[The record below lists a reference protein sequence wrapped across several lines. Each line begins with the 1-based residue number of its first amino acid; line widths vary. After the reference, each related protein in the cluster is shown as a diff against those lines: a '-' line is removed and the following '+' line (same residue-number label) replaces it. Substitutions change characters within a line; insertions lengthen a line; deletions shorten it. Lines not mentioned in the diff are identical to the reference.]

1 MFCRAFCIEFRCN
14 TLYRAPPKPVR
25 AKNARKRKPNHILT
39 DATID
44 SFLKEAAH
52 PVLIDFWAS
61 WCQPC
66 LALAPILRTCPKCS
80 LAVFLFAKL
89 DVVAN
94 PQTPIQL
101 RLRGL
106 PTLLL
111 YRNTACIAMKTGSDS
126 AAGSKAGLR
135 PISRRPRETL
145 GPPGVFNYPFRSNR
159 SRGEVRKN
167 PALRGGTQRP
177 HKQASTVSRPLALFS
192 ACFHKL
198 LGGNTRAKLPKR
210 EGGEGV

>member
-1 MFCRAFCIEFRCN
+1 MQEKESQI
-14 TLYRAPPKPVR
+14 TV
-25 AKNARKRKPNHILT
+25 LT

-66 LALAPILRTCPKCS
+66 LALAPILENLSQAFAGR
-80 LAVFLFAKL
+80 VLFAKL

-111 YRNTACIAMKTGSDS
+111 YRNAACIAMKTGSDS
-126 AAGSKAGLR
+126 SSGLQ
-135 PISRRPRETL
+135 SWLEAHL
-145 GPPGVFNYPFRSNR
+145 
-159 SRGEVRKN
+159 
-167 PALRGGTQRP
+167 
-177 HKQASTVSRPLALFS
+177 
-192 ACFHKL
+192 
-198 LGGNTRAKLPKR
+198 
-210 EGGEGV
+210 